1 MKFQSLKGTNDIL
14 PDDIKKWQLLES
26 TCRNL
31 FELYGYEEI
40 RTPIIEKA
48 ELFKRSV
55 GQSTDIV
62 QKEMFVF
69 EDKAKRKICLRP
81 EETASVARAY
91 IQHALINKTGLV
103 KLYYLGPM
111 FRSERPQAGRYRQ
124 FNQFGIEAIGSYSP
138 YLDAEI
144 IALMNEFVSLL
155 GLKNYEIVI
164 NTLGCAKDREN
175 YKNKLLKSFTLYKK
189 NKDKLCDDCKRR
201 LKTNPLRALDCKKPQ
216 CKSIIKH
223 LPAPKD
229 SLCGDCLAHYAKVKS
244 FLDKFKIKFKE
255 DYYLVRGLDYYNR
268 TAFELIHKNLGSQ
281 NALIAG
287 GRYDKLISSF
297 GGPEVGA
304 CGFAGGMERLIMAAE
319 ADKVK
324 LAAEDK
330 ISVYI
335 VTLDEKP
342 FEYGFDIINKIRAK
356 GIKAHISYEP
366 KSLKAQMR
374 QANKLGCRFAVII
387 GEEEIKAKKY
397 TLKDMQQHTQELVS
411 KDKLLNALLK
421 ADVK

>member
-1 MKFQSLKGTNDIL
+1 MKIQSLKGTNDIL
-14 PDDIKKWQLLES
+14 PDEIKKWQLLES

-48 ELFKRSV
+48 DLFKRSV

-62 QKEMFVF
+62 QKEMFIF

-91 IQHALINKTGLV
+91 IQHALINKTGLA
-103 KLYYLGPM
+103 KLYYLGAM

-124 FNQFGIEAIGSYSP
+124 FNQFGIEAIGTYSP

-144 IALMNEFVSLL
+144 ITLMNQLVSSL

-164 NTLGCAKDREN
+164 NTLGCAKDRQD
-175 YKNKLLKSFTLYKK
+175 YKNKLLKSNILDKK
-189 NKDKLCDDCKRR
+189 KKEKLCDDCQRR
-201 LKTNPLRALDCKKPQ
+201 LKNNPLRVLDCKKPQ
-216 CKSIIKH
+216 CKTIIKE
-223 LPAPKD
+223 LPTPID
-229 SLCGDCLAHYAKVKS
+229 SLCQDCLKHYNKVKK
-244 FLDKFKIKFKE
+244 FLDRFKIKYRE
-255 DYYLVRGLDYYNR
+255 DSYLVRGLDYYNR
-268 TAFELIHKNLGSQ
+268 TTFELIHNSLGSQ

-287 GRYDKLISSF
+287 GRYDKLIPSF

-319 ADKVK
+319 ADKAN
-324 LAAEDK
+324 LATK
-330 ISVYI
+330 NIISVY
-335 VTLDEKP
+335 VATLDEAS
-342 FEYGFDIINKIRAK
+342 FEYGFDIINQIRSK
-356 GIKAHISYEP
+356 GIRAHISYES

-374 QANKLGCRFAVII
+374 QANKLGCSFAIII

-397 TLKDMQQHTQELVS
+397 TLKDMQQHTQQTIN
-411 KDKLLNALLK
+411 KDKLLNTLLK
-421 ADVK
+421 ANVK